1 MIKNHE
7 IYYPLYTDRDH
18 FIILVTGGRG
28 CEAPDTE
35 VMMADLTVK
44 KIKDIRIGEYVMGDD
59 FSPRLVLNTCRGR
72 SQMYRVHQTNAEDY
86 FVNEEHILTL
96 RKSSADKRRSR
107 LYPDYPDVID
117 ISIKDYLKQSKT
129 FRNTFYGFTT
139 GSVPYKESP
148 VGIEPYLLGLWLGDG
163 TAHFPNITTPEEEI
177 HEYLLDYC
185 RRNSLNLN
193 GEWKS
198 GAYHFRIVGDGK
210 AGHNH
215 FLNRLNAYG
224 LIDNKQIPQ
233 CYISNSEKV
242 RLELLAGLLDTDGYV
257 NQNYYEITQKDKA
270 LAEQIRFIASTLGFR
285 TSIRAKKVRIKG
297 ANYGTYYRIF
307 IGGDVWRIPCRVK
320 RRQVREEDCHKTK
333 DWRLSHIEVTPA
345 GEGDWCG
352 IQLDGNQRYLSNYQ
366 TVKHNSGKSFGVATF
381 IERLTFELKKRG
393 MGKEAEKIV
402 HNILYSRYTMVSAA
416 MSVIPEFMEKVE
428 ADGTQKYFHATRTD
442 VTNVMTGSKIMFR
455 GLRTSSGNQTARLK
469 SIHGITTFVCDEAEE
484 WTSEKEF
491 ETIAFSIRQPG
502 IQNRIIVMM
511 NPTDSNHFIYQKYI
525 KDTHETRMFD
535 GVPVQISTHPQVLHI
550 HTTYLD
556 NIANLSEEFI
566 ASAKEMKERD
576 PERYAHIFMGQWS
589 DVAEGAVFK
598 KWGVIKEFPPQC
610 RKVALGADW
619 GFSNDPS
626 TAVKCGIIGNDLY
639 LDELYY
645 RPGMGITE
653 LAEELRKADLFVYAD
668 SADPRLIQEIAN
680 RGIIIYPVAKPAGSV
695 VAGIERM
702 KDFDN
707 IFVTERSYN
716 LQNELRNY
724 VWAKDKDGNYI
735 NQPEDHDNHCFTAD
749 TPILT
754 EKGFIPISEVT
765 EQDMAMTSKGWKK
778 VERIFDNGV
787 RKVLHIRLIF
797 SNFIVELKGTP
808 DHRVKTSNG
817 WKQLKDLT
825 SGDVLYVSKY
835 SMAKNIANTPANHI
849 SQEEQ
854 RRCTEMCGSFT
865 AGQYPMGTK
874 CITRTAINQT
884 TISATSNCSQERSIV
899 KCMPKSIEQ
908 TKSCANVD
916 EKTFPESALS
926 LQRGIHR
933 KKAGNGINNM
943 ASKSPAKF
951 KPKSLLA
958 HGAANPTVPN
968 VQCCTVP
975 TSARP
980 PHDITPASIMKPASA
995 SDAGWSLLSTNTQE
1009 ENIAPASAAV
1019 SRLLKNGKDKDSI
1032 PSPKHS
1038 CAPNAEEV
1046 IRQSIQGTTD
1056 SVARSASIN
1065 PRCSNENARCAA
1077 QNTEQENT
1085 PIQDSVVP
1093 LVLEGI
1099 IRLSASE
1106 ERVYDLQIEDTHEYF
1121 ANGVLVHN
1129 CIDSVRYYINGHIL
1143 GQIVKP
1149 RKVDAST
1156 LGIF

>member
-72 SQMYRVHQTNAEDY
+72 SQMYRVHQTSADDY
-86 FVNEEHILTL
+86 FVNDSHILTIK
-96 RKSSADKRRSR
+96 KSESAKADKGGITRAGTYRRPNGR
-107 LYPDYPDVID
+107 YPAYDDVSD
-117 ISIKDYLKQSKT
+117 IGVLEYSNKSKHFRENFRGFKAGSI
-129 FRNTFYGFTT
+129 
-139 GSVPYKESP
+139 PYVESE
-148 VGIEPYLLGLWLGDG
+148 VRIEPYLLGLWLGDG
-163 TAHFPNITTPEEEI
+163 TAHFPNITTPEKEI
-177 HEYLLDYC
+177 REYLQDYC
-185 RRNSLNLN
+185 LRHGLNLN
-193 GEWKS
+193 GEWKQ
-198 GAYHFRIVGDGK
+198 GAYHFRIAGDGRI
-210 AGHNH
+210 GNNH
-215 FLNRLNAYG
+215 FLNGLNAYG
-224 LIDNKQIPQ
+224 LIDNKHIPQ
-233 CYISNSEKV
+233 CYISNSERV
-242 RLELLAGLLDTDGYV
+242 RLEILAGILDTDGHMRR
-257 NQNYYEITQKDKA
+257 NGYEIIQKNPL
-270 LAEQIRFIASTLGFR
+270 LAKQIKFIADTLGFR
-285 TSIRAKKVRIKG
+285 TSMNEKAARIDG
-297 ANYGTYYRIF
+297 RGYGPVYRIH
-307 IGGDVWRIPCRVK
+307 INGDVWRIPCRVERK
-320 RRQVREEDCHKTK
+320 RVHAKDCHKNK
-333 DWRLSHIEVTPA
+333 DWRLSQLSVEAA
-345 GEGDWCG
+345 GFGEWCG
-352 IQLDGNQRYLSNYQ
+352 IQIDGNHRYLHSDG
-366 TVKHNSGKSFGVATF
+366 TVTHNSGKSFGVATF

-735 NQPEDHDNHCFTAD
+735 NQPEDHDNH
-749 TPILT
+749 
-754 EKGFIPISEVT
+754 
-765 EQDMAMTSKGWKK
+765 
-778 VERIFDNGV
+778 
-787 RKVLHIRLIF
+787 
-797 SNFIVELKGTP
+797 
-808 DHRVKTSNG
+808 
-817 WKQLKDLT
+817 
-825 SGDVLYVSKY
+825 
-835 SMAKNIANTPANHI
+835 
-849 SQEEQ
+849 
-854 RRCTEMCGSFT
+854 
-865 AGQYPMGTK
+865 
-874 CITRTAINQT
+874 
-884 TISATSNCSQERSIV
+884 
-899 KCMPKSIEQ
+899 
-908 TKSCANVD
+908 
-916 EKTFPESALS
+916 
-926 LQRGIHR
+926 
-933 KKAGNGINNM
+933 
-943 ASKSPAKF
+943 
-951 KPKSLLA
+951 
-958 HGAANPTVPN
+958 
-968 VQCCTVP
+968 
-975 TSARP
+975 
-980 PHDITPASIMKPASA
+980 
-995 SDAGWSLLSTNTQE
+995 
-1009 ENIAPASAAV
+1009 AV
-1019 SRLLKNGKDKDSI
+1019 
-1032 PSPKHS
+1032 
-1038 CAPNAEEV
+1038 
-1046 IRQSIQGTTD
+1046 
-1056 SVARSASIN
+1056 
-1065 PRCSNENARCAA
+1065 
-1077 QNTEQENT
+1077 
-1085 PIQDSVVP
+1085 
-1093 LVLEGI
+1093 
-1099 IRLSASE
+1099 
-1106 ERVYDLQIEDTHEYF
+1106 
-1121 ANGVLVHN
+1121 
-1129 CIDSVRYYINGHIL
+1129 DSVRYYINGHIL

-1149 RKVDAST
+1149 RKVDTST

>member
-28 CEAPDTE
+28 CEDPEQE
-35 VMMADLTVK
+35 VIMADLTVK
-44 KIKDIRIGEYVMGDD
+44 KLKDLREGDLLMGDD
-59 FSPRLVLNTCRGR
+59 FTPRRVLETLSGR
-72 SQMYRVHQTNAEDY
+72 SQMYRVHQTSGEDY
-86 FVNEEHILTL
+86 FVNAEHILTL
-96 RKSSADKRRSR
+96 KHSESAKQDRGNLTRAGTYRRPNGR
-107 LYPDYPDVID
+107 YGAYGDVAD
-117 ISIKDYLKQSKT
+117 ISISDFVGKSKRFQT
-129 FRNTFYGFTT
+129 HFRGFKA
-139 GSVPYKESP
+139 GSIPYVQSP
-148 VGIEPYLLGLWLGDG
+148 VEIEPYLLGLWLGDG
-163 TAHFPNITTPEEEI
+163 TAILPNITNPEEEVA
-177 HEYLLDYC
+177 HWLNNYC
-185 RRNSLNLN
+185 QSNKLRLN
-193 GEWKS
+193 GEWRN
-198 GAYHFRIVGDGK
+198 GAYHFRIVGDGSIR
-210 AGHNH
+210 GNS
-215 FLNRLNAYG
+215 FLNALKEYG
-224 LIDNKQIPQ
+224 LIGNKHIPQ
-233 CYISNSEKV
+233 CYISNSEEV
-242 RLELLAGLLDTDGYV
+242 RLQLLAGLLDSDGYMAR
-257 NQNYYEITQKDKA
+257 NGYEITQKDKA
-270 LAEQIRFIASTLGFR
+270 LTKQIKFIADTLGFR
-285 TSIRAKKVRIKG
+285 TSLVSKKARCGKKDCGIV
-297 ANYGTYYRIF
+297 YRLHIN
-307 IGGDVWRIPCRVK
+307 GDVWRIPCRVSRK
-320 RRQVREEDCHKTK
+320 IVRESDCRKNK
-333 DWRLSHIEVTPA
+333 DWRLSQVSVESVGI
-345 GEGDWCG
+345 GDWCG
-352 IQLDGNQRYLSNYQ
+352 VILDGNHRYLHADG
-366 TVKHNSGKSFGVATF
+366 TVTHNSGKSFGVATF

-428 ADGTQKYFHATRTD
+428 ADGTQKYFHTTRTD

-525 KDTHETRMFD
+525 RDTHETRMFD

-626 TAVKCGIIGNDLY
+626 TAVRCGIIGNDLY

-749 TPILT
+749 TLILT
-754 EKGFIPISEVT
+754 DRGMIPIAEVT
-765 EQDMAMTSKGWKK
+765 ERDMAMTSKGWRK

-797 SNFIVELKGTP
+797 SNFMVELKGTP

-835 SMAKNIANTPANHI
+835 S
-849 SQEEQ
+849 
-854 RRCTEMCGSFT
+854 
-865 AGQYPMGTK
+865 
-874 CITRTAINQT
+874 
-884 TISATSNCSQERSIV
+884 ER
-899 KCMPKSIEQ
+899 
-908 TKSCANVD
+908 
-916 EKTFPESALS
+916 
-926 LQRGIHR
+926 
-933 KKAGNGINNM
+933 
-943 ASKSPAKF
+943 
-951 KPKSLLA
+951 
-958 HGAANPTVPN
+958 
-968 VQCCTVP
+968 
-975 TSARP
+975 
-980 PHDITPASIMKPASA
+980 
-995 SDAGWSLLSTNTQE
+995 
-1009 ENIAPASAAV
+1009 
-1019 SRLLKNGKDKDSI
+1019 
-1032 PSPKHS
+1032 
-1038 CAPNAEEV
+1038 
-1046 IRQSIQGTTD
+1046 
-1056 SVARSASIN
+1056 
-1065 PRCSNENARCAA
+1065 
-1077 QNTEQENT
+1077 ENT

-1106 ERVYDLQIEDTHEYF
+1106 EKVYDLQIEDIHEYF
-1121 ANGVLVHN
+1121 ANGVLAHN